1 MQTKIYDDSDFH
13 AYIIKIAEFSVAI
26 HQYNDLSRTI
36 ILRYFFYM
44 NYFFYIIKLKNLF
57 FDFVLK

>member
-36 ILRYFFYM
+36 ILRYFF
-44 NYFFYIIKLKNLF
+44 LHELF
-57 FDFVLK
+57 FFILSN